1 MGDDCVC
8 QHITEAQRVGC
19 RGARAPGREKQ
30 KAATAVLVLF
40 LKFSVPK
47 RNIEQP
53 RSQQKRRVGFGGSS
67 CLRPGFVLCAL
78 GVFPVPAPPATSRHP
93 LTPMWA
99 MTLAPPLPPSHS
111 LPGPGLLGCL
121 RGVTPND
128 DLSRGAKNSA

>member
-19 RGARAPGREKQ
+19 GVARAPGREKQ

-67 CLRPGFVLCAL
+67 CLCPGFVLCAL

-93 LTPMWA
+93 LAPTWA
-99 MTLAPPLPPSHS
+99 VTLAPPLPPSHS

-128 DLSRGAKNSA
+128 NLSRGAKDSA